1 MSAQVVTEME
11 KVVQSIAHVVPDMA
25 QVVSGIAAHVIPDM
39 AQVVPGI
46 ALVFLDMAAVV
57 PDIAHVVPD
66 MAQVV
71 AHTEKFSS
79 TEV

>member
-1 MSAQVVTEME
+1 
-11 KVVQSIAHVVPDMA
+11 
-25 QVVSGIAAHVIPDM
+25 VIPDM

-46 ALVFLDMAAVV
+46 AHL
-57 PDIAHVVPD
+57 VPD

-71 AHTEKFSS
+71 ANTEKFSS

>member
-1 MSAQVVTEME
+1 M
-11 KVVQSIAHVVPDMA
+11 
-25 QVVSGIAAHVIPDM
+25 IPDM

-46 ALVFLDMAAVV
+46 AHL
-57 PDIAHVVPD
+57 VPD

-71 AHTEKFSS
+71 ANTEKFSS